1 MGIVPPFRGTDNANK
16 INEKPAF
23 QNNAPFRPFIS
34 KINNTLIN
42 KAKDLDIVMPI
53 CNLLEYSEIIL

>member
-16 INEKPAF
+16 INEKLAF